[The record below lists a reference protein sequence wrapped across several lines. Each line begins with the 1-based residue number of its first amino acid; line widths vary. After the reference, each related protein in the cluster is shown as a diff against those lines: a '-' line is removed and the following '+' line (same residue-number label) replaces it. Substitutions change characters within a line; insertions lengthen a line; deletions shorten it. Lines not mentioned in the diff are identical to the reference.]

1 MEPKDVDAGQ
11 GYLTAGGHG
20 SPILIQPGPGQ
31 KRNLT
36 DGFLC
41 HSDPLP
47 LHLWRGCRPPTLAR
61 LGQTLMTVSL
71 EKVTLPGQ
79 APPRG
84 CENILVVED
93 EPVLRRTVGQ
103 ILQMLG
109 YKVFCVENGL
119 EALEFYW
126 DQSEEIDL
134 ILSDIAMPEM
144 GGLELRKELD
154 EEGAS
159 VPVLLTSGL
168 CITQLQ
174 LLEGWDSSR
183 PFLEKPWDLETLAQ
197 LVRRLL
203 DQAPSRA

>member
-1 MEPKDVDAGQ
+1 
-11 GYLTAGGHG
+11 
-20 SPILIQPGPGQ
+20 
-31 KRNLT
+31 
-36 DGFLC
+36 
-41 HSDPLP
+41 
-47 LHLWRGCRPPTLAR
+47 
-61 LGQTLMTVSL
+61 MTVSL
-71 EKVTLPGQ
+71 EKATLPGQ
-79 APPRG
+79 DPPRG
-84 CENILVVED
+84 GENILVVED

-103 ILQMLG
+103 ILEMLG
-109 YKVFCVENGL
+109 YKVSSVENGL

-126 DQSEEIDL
+126 DQKEEIDL

-183 PFLEKPWDLETLAQ
+183 PFLEKPWDLYTLART
-197 LVRRLL
+197 VRRLL
-203 DQAPSRA
+203 DDAPSRA

>member
-1 MEPKDVDAGQ
+1 
-11 GYLTAGGHG
+11 
-20 SPILIQPGPGQ
+20 
-31 KRNLT
+31 
-36 DGFLC
+36 
-41 HSDPLP
+41 
-47 LHLWRGCRPPTLAR
+47 
-61 LGQTLMTVSL
+61 MTVSL
-71 EKVTLPGQ
+71 EKATLPGQ

-84 CENILVVED
+84 GENILVVED

-103 ILQMLG
+103 ILEMLG
-109 YKVFCVENGL
+109 YKVSCVENGL

-126 DQSEEIDL
+126 DQDEEIDL

-154 EEGAS
+154 EEGAP

-197 LVRRLL
+197 SVRRLL